1 MDIEAEFEYQH
12 GEARR
17 YWLRTQGVYAVAGL
31 AVGLTAVVIAAL
43 PGAAH
48 AARATLL
55 LVGLLLLGWTVY
67 GVRWVLRNLPRPG
80 STTNLRFTDVGL
92 SLRDQFQSTQI
103 RWPAV
108 RRVQLRRGWLVVEGT
123 QTVRTRALPAR
134 ALSEV
139 QLEELRSWLTA
150 QKLMR

>member
-17 YWLRTQGVYAVAGL
+17 YWLRNQGVYVVVGL
-31 AVGLTAVVIAAL
+31 LVGLTAVVVAVL

-48 AARATLL
+48 PARATLA
-55 LVGLLLLGWTVY
+55 LVGVLLLAWTVY
-67 GVRWVLRNLPRPG
+67 GVRYAMRNLPRPG
-80 STTNLRFTDVGL
+80 ATTNLRFTDVGL

-123 QTVRTRALPAR
+123 QTVRTRAIPAR

-139 QLEELRSWLTA
+139 QLEELQGWLTA

>member
-17 YWLRTQGVYAVAGL
+17 YWLRSHGVYALAG
-31 AVGLTAVVIAAL
+31 
-43 PGAAH
+43 
-48 AARATLL
+48 L
-55 LVGLLLLGWTVY
+55 LVGLTSVAVALLPAAARPARVTLALVGVLALAWTVY
-67 GVRWVLRNLPRPG
+67 GVRYALRNLPRPG
-80 STTNLRFTDVGL
+80 ASTNIRFTDVGL
-92 SLRDQFQSTQI
+92 SMRDQFQSTQV

-108 RRVQLRRGWLVVEGT
+108 RRVLLRRGWLVVEGT
-123 QTVRTRALPAR
+123 QTVRTRVIPAR

-139 QLEELRSWLTA
+139 QLEELREWLTA

>member
-17 YWLRTQGVYAVAGL
+17 YWLRSHGLYAVAGL
-31 AVGLTAVVIAAL
+31 LVGLTSVAVAVL

-48 AARATLL
+48 PARVTLA
-55 LVGLLLLGWTVY
+55 LVGVLALAWTVY
-67 GVRWVLRNLPRPG
+67 GTRYALRNLPRPG
-80 STTNLRFTDVGL
+80 ATTNLRFTDVGL
-92 SLRDQFQSTQI
+92 SMRDQFQSTQV

-108 RRVQLRRGWLVVEGT
+108 RRVLLRRGWLVVEGT
-123 QTVRTRALPAR
+123 QTVRTRVIPAR

-139 QLEELRSWLTA
+139 QLEELREWLTA

>member
-17 YWLRTQGVYAVAGL
+17 YWLRSQGGYAVAGL
-31 AVGLTAVVIAAL
+31 LVGLTSVVVAVL

-48 AARATLL
+48 PARITHA
-55 LVGLLLLGWTVY
+55 LVGVLTLGWTVY
-67 GVRWVLRNLPRPG
+67 GVRYDLRNLPRPG
-80 STTNLRFTDVGL
+80 ATTNLRFTDVGL
-92 SLRDQFQSTQI
+92 SMRDKFQSTQV

-123 QTVRTRALPAR
+123 QTVSDRAVPAR

-150 QKLMR
+150 KKLMR

>member
-1 MDIEAEFEYQH
+1 MDIEVEFEYQR

-17 YWLRTQGVYAVAGL
+17 YWLRQQGVYAL
-31 AVGLTAVVIAAL
+31 AALLVGLTSVVVAAL

-48 AARATLL
+48 PARGTLA
-55 LVGLLLLGWTVY
+55 LVGLLCLAWTVY
-67 GVRWVLRNLPRPG
+67 GIRYALRNLPRPG
-80 STTNLRFTDVGL
+80 STTSLRFTDVGL
-92 SLRDQFQSTQI
+92 SMRDQFQSTQI

-108 RRVQLRRGWLVVEGT
+108 RRVQLRRGWLLLEGT
-123 QTVRTRALPAR
+123 QTVRNRAIPAR

-139 QLEELRSWLTA
+139 QLEELQGWLTA